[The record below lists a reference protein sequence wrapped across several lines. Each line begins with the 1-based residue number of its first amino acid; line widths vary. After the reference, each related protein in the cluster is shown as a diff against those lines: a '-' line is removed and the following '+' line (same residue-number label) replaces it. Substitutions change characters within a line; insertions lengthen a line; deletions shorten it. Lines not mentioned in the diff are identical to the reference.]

1 MSNPTFGA
9 ARKTDHLV
17 SRAKELSQIQ
27 KAIYSPGTE
36 TRLLV
41 IEAEGGMGK
50 TRLLQEVLNRTGH
63 PNAPYPLKDS
73 KKKWDST
80 DHIIVT
86 DLLDLANVQLYTFH
100 HFIWA
105 LRDAFSWHKA
115 ARFAN
120 FDRARAYHQRKL
132 YEQADF
138 ATIQQAEE
146 QAENSFFKDYQAM
159 ASQYRLVWL
168 LDTAEQLNFIGAP
181 WLLSEGL
188 LTFDDLSFSTQQ
200 RLAQLLAQGKLPNTT
215 IILAGRGQR
224 AKLYFDRLK
233 SKENEAGCAYQI
245 TSIPL
250 ENFNRQE
257 TKEYL
262 VELAKNW
269 SQQEPASQM
278 AAYLK
283 LMAHAEDQ
291 ADVLWLYTGGQPVR
305 LALYIDVLAEGKKV
319 PEALQVSFADA
330 KTEVNWD
337 EAADQADKDKL
348 QEIQFQI
355 EDEFIN
361 LIFDR
366 AGELRSQILRILAQ
380 ARRGLDEHQLHFIL
394 DAPPGINVE
403 SWEEDSARLK
413 EIRDELKSMIGLSF
427 IKTTPAGQ
435 LILQDEMYYIYDKH
449 AAADETTRQDESQS
463 RQTIYYQLLS
473 LVNAEIKQLTEQIKG
488 YRQADERSLRWET
501 PAQALSMHFG
511 FVTETE
517 LKARSDLNERQ
528 FQAQVEKLFYEL
540 RINPHEAFNS
550 TFDNLIQ
557 SRTFK
562 NIEGDAQLLNET
574 WRILNDE
581 LAHQFIRLSPLE
593 ETVEQP
599 ELWAGLERAAQQEG
613 VARWI
618 KRFMFSKQYRR
629 AIKFAEQVEAFINT
643 LPREG
648 RGTLGWTLGHTF
660 SKGERTCWREFAR
673 LTIGQDR
680 QGAISRLEEAALDLQ
695 RLLTP
700 QGIPE
705 RQEKNFLEHPA
716 QIRLRQ
722 VIGAI
727 YNNLGIG
734 YAGQGQ
740 FRKAAKVYAE
750 ALRYFREAEFEGQ
763 LAITLNNLSRVL
775 SELGR
780 QTRAVRVCQDGLNH
794 RGGETGLAYSYNTL
808 ALIYNKNL
816 QPDNAWP
823 EATKAVVYF
832 RRLED
837 PRGLGLSLLQ
847 LGEALRRLAFS
858 SHPSVRS
865 REELLN
871 VAEDATL
878 EALDIFTNTPNVSA
892 EVMRRI
898 EVEIELGCLY
908 RDYMHY
914 VKSLSDSHPDQE
926 TRWRRFRDK
935 ALQYLDEAITLAEIH
950 QYPRHLLDAQVNL
963 VWTNYYADDA
973 DQAEAICNRILS
985 GLADKPFLIHKNQ
998 SPPMPQKIDE
1008 TYIFLQLGKLWA
1020 VKGRIAFDRF
1030 QARVQVIEQES
1041 LNKAA
1046 VYEKVQ
1052 IDAEA
1057 NQSLQAAAEAF
1068 VLSLGYAQ
1076 LFSARSSG
1084 IGIVFDQLYNYLKK
1098 FNIVEMELFYK
1109 YQHQARQDYRV
1120 TGIKPENLADVEEF
1134 LLESFGDYL
1143 PEDVK
1148 QEVR

>member
-17 SRAKELSQIQ
+17 SRTKELSQIQ
-27 KAIYSPGTE
+27 KAIYSPGAE
-36 TRLLV
+36 TRLII

-63 PNAPYPLKDS
+63 PNAPYPVQDP
-73 KKKWDST
+73 KKKWGAT
-80 DHIIVT
+80 DCIIVT

-115 ARFAN
+115 AKFAN

-132 YEQADF
+132 FEQADF
-138 ATIQQAEE
+138 ATIRQAEE
-146 QAENSFFKDYQAM
+146 QAEISFFRDYQAL
-159 ASQYRLVWL
+159 ANQYRLVWL

-181 WLLSEGL
+181 WLLNEGL

-200 RLAQLLAQGKLPNTT
+200 RLAQLLAQDKLPNTT
-215 IILAGRGQR
+215 ILLAGRPQK

-233 SKENEAGCAYQI
+233 SKENGAGYTYQLS
-245 TSIPL
+245 SIPL

-257 TKEYL
+257 TREYL

-283 LMAHAEDQ
+283 LMAHNEDQ

-319 PEALQVSFADA
+319 PEALQVSFAEA
-330 KTEVNWD
+330 KTQVGWD
-337 EAADQADKDKL
+337 EATDQADKAKL

-380 ARRGLDEHQLHFIL
+380 ARRGLDEHHLHFIL
-394 DAPPGINVE
+394 DADPGTKVE
-403 SWEEDSARLK
+403 SWEEDPARLK
-413 EIRDELKSMIGLSF
+413 EIREELRNMVGLSF

-435 LILQDEMYYIYDKH
+435 LILQDEMYSIYDKH
-449 AAADETTRQDESQS
+449 AAADETTRQDESRS
-463 RQTIYYQLLS
+463 RQVLYHQLLS
-473 LVNAEIKQLTEQIKG
+473 LVNAEIKQLTGQIKS
-488 YRQADERSLRWET
+488 YRLADERDLRWES
-501 PAQALSMHFG
+501 PAQALSLRFG
-511 FVTETE
+511 FVAETE
-517 LKARSDLNERQ
+517 LKTRSYVNERL
-528 FQAQVEKLFYEL
+528 FQAQVENLFYEL
-540 RINPHEAFNS
+540 RIDPYKTLNN
-550 TFDNLIQ
+550 TYFDLAESRRLSNL
-557 SRTFK
+557 
-562 NIEGDAQLLNET
+562 EGDAQLLNEL
-574 WRILNDE
+574 WRVLNDE
-581 LAHQFIRLSPLE
+581 LAHQFIQLSPLE
-593 ETVEQP
+593 ETSEQS
-599 ELWAGLERAAQQEG
+599 ELWEGLERAAQQEE

-618 KRFMFSKQYRR
+618 KRFLFSKQYHR
-629 AIKFAEQVEAFINT
+629 AIEFAEQVEAFINT
-643 LPREG
+643 LPRKS

-660 SKGERTCWREFAR
+660 SRGERACWHEFAR
-673 LTIGQDR
+673 ITIGQDR
-680 QGAISRLEEAALDLQ
+680 QNAIRRMEETVLDLQ

-700 QGIPE
+700 EGIPE
-705 RQEKNFLEHPA
+705 RGEKNFLEHPA
-716 QIRLRQ
+716 QVRLQ
-722 VIGAI
+722 GVIGTI
-727 YNNLGIG
+727 YKNLGLG
-734 YAGQGQ
+734 YTGQGQ
-740 FRKAAKVYAE
+740 FRKAAKAYTGG
-750 ALRYFREAEFEGQ
+750 LRYFREAEIEGQ

-794 RGGETGLAYSYNTL
+794 RGDEAGLAYSYNTL

-837 PRGLGLSLLQ
+837 ARGLGLALRQ

-858 SHPSVRS
+858 SHPSVHS

-878 EALDIFTNTPNVSA
+878 EALDIFTNTPNVNA

-914 VKSLSDSHPDQE
+914 VKDLSDSHPGQE

-935 ALQYLDEAITLAEIH
+935 ALQYLDEAVTLAETH
-950 QYPRHLLDAQVNL
+950 QYPSHQLDAQVNL
-963 VWTNYYADDA
+963 VWTNYYAGDA
-973 DQAEAICNRILS
+973 NQAETLCNQILA
-985 GLADKPFLIHKNQ
+985 GLANKPFLIHKNQ
-998 SPPMPQKIDE
+998 APPAPEKIDE
-1008 TYIFLQLGKLWA
+1008 TYVFFQLGKLWG
-1020 VKGRIAFDRF
+1020 VKGRIAFDQF
-1030 QARVQVIEQES
+1030 QDRIRVIEQES
-1041 LNKAA
+1041 SNKAA
-1046 VYEKVQ
+1046 VYEKVRM
-1052 IDAEA
+1052 DAEA
-1057 NQSLQAAAEAF
+1057 NQNLRAAAEAF

-1076 LFSARSSG
+1076 LFSADSSG
-1084 IGIVFDQLYNYLKK
+1084 IGIAFDQLYNYLKK
-1098 FNIVEMELFYK
+1098 FNVVEMELFYK

-1120 TGIKPENLADVEEF
+1120 TEIKPENLADVEQF
-1134 LLESFGDYL
+1134 LLESFGDFL